1 MFKYFKNI
9 LTLKR
14 RGWDAPDD
22 PTQLSDFG
30 KDDWEEYR
38 LRSRDAVYQVDEER
52 SVYTSKW
59 RYEV

>member
-9 LTLKR
+9 LKLER

-22 PTQLSDFG
+22 PTQLSDFDN
-30 KDDWEEYR
+30 DDREEYR
-38 LRSRDAVYQVDEER
+38 LRSRDAVYRVNEER
-52 SVYTSKW
+52 SVYTTKW